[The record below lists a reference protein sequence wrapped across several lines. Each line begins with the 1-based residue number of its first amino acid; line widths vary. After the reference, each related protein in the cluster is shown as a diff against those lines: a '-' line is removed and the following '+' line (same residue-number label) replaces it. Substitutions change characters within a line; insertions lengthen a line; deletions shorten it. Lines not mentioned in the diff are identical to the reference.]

1 MHIDDDD
8 VIIIIWMAGV
18 CVRVCECGGAVE
30 TVESAKNE
38 VAAAVA
44 FATCEMVSPT
54 RSNEEWKFVTNA

>member
-1 MHIDDDD
+1 MDG
-8 VIIIIWMAGV
+8 WS
-18 CVRVCECGGAVE
+18 VCECCGAVE

-44 FATCEMVSPT
+44 FDVCEMVSPT